1 MLPEFSRTLRA
12 MEADRGVAAWTLGA
26 TMTLMVGWGLWMSL
40 ARVEVQEQA
49 QGARIVAEGTAR
61 LSAPEAGVVREVAV
75 AVGQRVEAGQLLVSL
90 EDEDLRFRVTAAE
103 ARVRELT
110 ARLAALG
117 DEAAASAA
125 GQVAGQQVLAAEAA
139 TTDAQVEEAQ
149 AYAAEAEAERARVAA
164 LLARGAASRA
174 ELESAEAEARA
185 SAARVSALLGARRGA
200 SAARAAEGYAGDA
213 ARSRLVAS
221 AESIQ
226 AERADAEAELAR
238 LGRALD
244 ARSLRAPVAGIVVE
258 RAPLS
263 PGQRVEAGALLV
275 VLAPDGP
282 RVVEASFDAERAIGR
297 VMAGQAARVR
307 VRSEGALAY
316 RPATV
321 SRVSGEARDG
331 VVLVELALAESN
343 AATLTH
349 GLVAEV
355 IVTVDHRSPLQI
367 ALDAAGGAR

>member
-26 TMTLMVGWGLWMSL
+26 TLSLMVGWGLWMSL
-40 ARVEVQEQA
+40 AQVEVQEQA
-49 QGARIVAEGTAR
+49 QSARIVAEGAAR
-61 LSAPEAGVVREVAV
+61 LSAPEAGVVSEVAV

-90 EDEDLRFRVTAAE
+90 EDSDLRLRVEAAE
-103 ARVRELT
+103 ARVRELN

-125 GQVAGQQVLAAEAA
+125 GQVAGQQVLAADAA

-174 ELESAEAEARA
+174 ELDSAEAEARA
-185 SAARVSALLGARRGA
+185 SAARVQALLGARRGA

-213 ARSRLVAS
+213 ARSRLIAS
-221 AESIQ
+221 GESIQ
-226 AERADAEAELAR
+226 AERAGAEAELER
-238 LGRALD
+238 LRRDLN

-258 RAPLS
+258 RPPLS

-297 VMAGQAARVR
+297 VMAGQEARVR
-307 VRSEGALAY
+307 VRAEGALAY

-321 SRVSGEARDG
+321 LRVGGEARDG
-331 VVLVELALAESN
+331 RVMVELALADTS
-343 AATLTH
+343 AASLTH

-355 IVTVDHRSPLQI
+355 IVTVDHRSPLEI
-367 ALDAAGGAR
+367 AFDAAGGAR

>member
-26 TMTLMVGWGLWMSL
+26 TLSLMVGWGLWMGL

-49 QGARIVAEGTAR
+49 LGARIVAEGVAR

-75 AVGQRVEAGQLLVSL
+75 AVGQRVEAGQLLVAL
-90 EDEDLRFRVTAAE
+90 EDEDLRLRVEAAE

-110 ARLAALG
+110 ARIAALG

-125 GQVAGQQVLAAEAA
+125 GAAAGQQALAAEAA
-139 TTDAQVEEAQ
+139 VTDAQVEEAR

-164 LLARGAASRA
+164 LLARGAASRS

-185 SAARVSALLGARRGA
+185 SAARVQALLGARRGA

-221 AESIQ
+221 GESLQ
-226 AERADAEAELAR
+226 AERAEAEAELSRAR
-238 LGRALD
+238 RALE
-244 ARSLRAPVAGIVVE
+244 ARTVRAPVAGIVVE
-258 RAPLS
+258 RPPLS
-263 PGQRVEAGALLV
+263 PGQRVEAGELLV
-275 VLAPDGP
+275 VLAPEGP
-282 RVVEASFDAERAIGR
+282 RVVEASFDAERAVGR
-297 VMAGQAARVR
+297 VEAGQAARVR

-321 SRVSGEARDG
+321 LRVGGEARDG
-331 VVLVELALAESN
+331 LVTVELALADARAE
-343 AATLTH
+343 ALPH
-349 GLVAEV
+349 GLVADV
-355 IVTVDHRSPLQI
+355 VVTVARRSPLEI

>member
-1 MLPEFSRTLRA
+1 M
-12 MEADRGVAAWTLGA
+12 
-26 TMTLMVGWGLWMSL
+26 
-40 ARVEVQEQA
+40 
-49 QGARIVAEGTAR
+49 
-61 LSAPEAGVVREVAV
+61 
-75 AVGQRVEAGQLLVSL
+75 
-90 EDEDLRFRVTAAE
+90 
-103 ARVRELT
+103 
-110 ARLAALG
+110 
-117 DEAAASAA
+117 
-125 GQVAGQQVLAAEAA
+125 
-139 TTDAQVEEAQ
+139 
-149 AYAAEAEAERARVAA
+149 
-164 LLARGAASRA
+164 
-174 ELESAEAEARA
+174 
-185 SAARVSALLGARRGA
+185 SALLGARRGA

-226 AERADAEAELAR
+226 AERAEAEAELAR